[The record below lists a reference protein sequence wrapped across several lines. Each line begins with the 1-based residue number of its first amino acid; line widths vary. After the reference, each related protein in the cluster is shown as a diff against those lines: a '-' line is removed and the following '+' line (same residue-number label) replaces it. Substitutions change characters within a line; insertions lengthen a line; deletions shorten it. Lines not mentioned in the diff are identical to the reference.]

1 MKKQLI
7 FGLMAGTMALSL
19 TACGGG
25 NSETTAAASN
35 DTQATADSTA
45 AAADSTAAAADSA
58 AAASDWEG
66 AEIAATLSGNVTYM
80 HGGDDYERE
89 LYRGI
94 FDDYEAL
101 APGVKIEQL
110 YVPSDY

>member
-58 AAASDWEG
+58 AAASDWKVQR
-66 AEIAATLSGNVTYM
+66 S
-80 HGGDDYERE
+80 
-89 LYRGI
+89 
-94 FDDYEAL
+94 
-101 APGVKIEQL
+101 QL
-110 YVPSDY
+110 P

>member
-25 NSETTAAASN
+25 SSETTAAASN
-35 DTQATADSTA
+35 DTQA
-45 AAADSTAAAADSA
+45 AADSTAAATDNTEAATDSTAA

-89 LYRGI
+89 LYRGH
-94 FDDYEAL
+94 L
-101 APGVKIEQL
+101 R
-110 YVPSDY
+110 

>member
-45 AAADSTAAAADSA
+45 AAADSTAAAADSTQPQL
-58 AAASDWEG
+58 
-66 AEIAATLSGNVTYM
+66 IAQ
-80 HGGDDYERE
+80 
-89 LYRGI
+89 
-94 FDDYEAL
+94 
-101 APGVKIEQL
+101 QL
-110 YVPSDY
+110 LPTGKVQRSQLP